1 MNNRNTFPKLE
12 TGMVVRVM
20 GGSSQPLGPY
30 LVVGDRVLAAAGWE
44 PLRNWKKD
52 GAYEDE
58 SWPMLDIV
66 AVYGGEEVY
75 SLKLERCTEELTPI
89 WELKEQCPTQAKIAE
104 LEETI
109 KKASQQIQQL
119 KEEMNV

>member
-12 TGMVVRVM
+12 TGMVVCVKGRV
-20 GGSSQPLGPY
+20 STTFGPY
-30 LVVGDRVLAAAGWE
+30 LVVGDKLMSADGWCE
-44 PLRNWKKD
+44 L
-52 GAYEDE
+52 E
-58 SWPMLDIV
+58 SFTCRGENTISSPTFDIT
-66 AVYGGEEVY
+66 AVYGGEGVY
-75 SLKLERCTEELTPI
+75 SLNLEEYLEELNPI
-89 WELKEQCPTQAKIAE
+89 WEFKEQCPTQAKIAE